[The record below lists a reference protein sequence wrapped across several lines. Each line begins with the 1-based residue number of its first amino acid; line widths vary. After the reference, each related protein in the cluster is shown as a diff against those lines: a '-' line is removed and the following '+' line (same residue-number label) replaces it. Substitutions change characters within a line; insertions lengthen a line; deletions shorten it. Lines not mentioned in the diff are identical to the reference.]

1 MVEAHEQLLSIQY
14 IDTFTFLFYKK
25 DPLAAVP
32 NYLEYKTI
40 SYCTH
45 TNTQIHRQ
53 KHRQTDRQ
61 TTKFRFVGSVGEL
74 FNANC
79 YLCNCNCSCDTCC
92 SLAVTLVSPVLAL
105 MYKNI

>member
-1 MVEAHEQLLSIQY
+1 MCI
-14 IDTFTFLFYKK
+14 
-25 DPLAAVP
+25 
-32 NYLEYKTI
+32 
-40 SYCTH
+40 
-45 TNTQIHRQ
+45 
-53 KHRQTDRQ
+53 DRQ
-61 TTKFRFVGSVGEL
+61 TVGEL